1 MCDRSRSDSHLP
13 PRPLSFSFIIQLY
26 EVFHSPSHVHLVLEN
41 GGLNLYDLIDDSPG
55 LNTMA
60 SQNVIL
66 SLALALAHCQEQ
78 GVVHRDVKPENILV
92 HVQQPES
99 TMKAAECVVTSVK
112 LCDFGL
118 CAIAPVKATFES
130 RAQQRGY
137 TSTEDSSP
145 TPTTMAHELDMISS
159 PTSITMTSELD
170 MIASPT
176 STTMARELDVISSPT
191 SITMTRE
198 LDMIASPTSITMTRE
213 LAWSCDANSDD
224 DAVVPERN
232 WGLHDFSGS
241 PGFIAPEIV
250 TSYNLYDGRMV
261 DIFSLGCVLLETVV
275 GHKKFDDMWMPP
287 FQPHVMA
294 DGGTFSTALQHALAQ
309 LRREDFFTTNASSDN
324 DTDGSAEE
332 GCSRCTTELGNL
344 AFGLLEVDPTNR
356 TPIRMVLI
364 HRWLAS
370 AAI

>member
-1 MCDRSRSDSHLP
+1 M
-13 PRPLSFSFIIQLY
+13 
-26 EVFHSPSHVHLVLEN
+26 HLVLEN

-145 TPTTMAHELDMISS
+145 TSTTMAHELDM
-159 PTSITMTSELD
+159 
-170 MIASPT
+170 
-176 STTMARELDVISSPT
+176 ISSPT

>member
-1 MCDRSRSDSHLP
+1 M
-13 PRPLSFSFIIQLY
+13 
-26 EVFHSPSHVHLVLEN
+26 HLVLEN
-41 GGLNLYDLIDDSPG
+41 GGLNLYDLIDDSAG

-60 SQNVIL
+60 SQNVTL

-92 HVQQPES
+92 HVQPES
-99 TMKAAECVVTSVK
+99 IMKAAECVVTSVK

-118 CAIAPVKATFES
+118 CAIAPVKPTFES

-145 TPTTMAHELDMISS
+145 T
-159 PTSITMTSELD
+159 
-170 MIASPT
+170 
-176 STTMARELDVISSPT
+176 STTMARELAMISSPT
-191 SITMTRE
+191 SRGTMTRELSPPSITMMRE

-250 TSYNLYDGRMV
+250 TSYDLYDGRMV
-261 DIFSLGCVLLETVV
+261 DIFSLGCVLLETVM

-294 DGGTFSTALQHALAQ
+294 DGGTFSTALQYALAK